1 MRVSLVKSKG
11 VCFKMEKKTLT
22 PRKVINSEGKIA
34 YSESAQAWNVIK
46 LKKELFEEFPELKE
60 KRSQFSYKL
69 KFFRD
74 ESELENA
81 YKKFKGAKDKMMPM
95 ILWLYKEN

>member
-1 MRVSLVKSKG
+1 
-11 VCFKMEKKTLT
+11 MEKKQLT
-22 PRKVINSEGKIA
+22 PRKVVDSEGKIA

-69 KFFRD
+69 KFFRT
-74 ESELENA
+74 EEELENA

-95 ILWLYKEN
+95 VLFLYKDVM

>member
-1 MRVSLVKSKG
+1 
-11 VCFKMEKKTLT
+11 MEKKKLT
-22 PRKVINSEGKIA
+22 PRKVVDSEGQIG

-60 KRSQFSYKL
+60 KRSKFSYKL

-74 ESELENA
+74 ETELDKVYLEF
-81 YKKFKGAKDKMMPM
+81 KKAKDKIMPM
-95 ILWLYKEN
+95 VLFLYKDLGK

>member
-1 MRVSLVKSKG
+1 
-11 VCFKMEKKTLT
+11 MEKKQLT
-22 PRKVINSEGKIA
+22 PRKVVDSEGKIA

-60 KRSQFSYKL
+60 KRSAFSYKL

-74 ESELENA
+74 KEELENA
-81 YKKFKGAKDKMMPM
+81 YKKFKGTKDKMMPM